1 MQSDFCVS
9 QKERVISQLC
19 YLSTYCYVFYFWSP
33 WVPVACPKF
42 ACRRTQIYAH
52 AGVHMCRNNTVDN
65 ISANRNV
72 WYTSAHWVTGENTH
86 THIHACTHTH
96 THRHN
101 AVGIPAASYS
111 GRKYIPPL
119 QRWLERLK
127 IREMK
132 SEEPMTRRCSKWKA
146 RLVWRKWYWTDKSN
160 CRQGNRQY
168 WAFTHVLPL

>member
-86 THIHACTHTH
+86 THTHTCMHAHTH
-96 THRHN
+96 TDIMLLGFQQPVIQGANISLLSRDD
-101 AVGIPAASYS
+101 
-111 GRKYIPPL
+111 
-119 QRWLERLK
+119 
-127 IREMK
+127 
-132 SEEPMTRRCSKWKA
+132 
-146 RLVWRKWYWTDKSN
+146 WRD
-160 CRQGNRQY
+160 
-168 WAFTHVLPL
+168 

>member
-72 WYTSAHWVTGENTH
+72 WYTSAHWVTGENSHTYTHARTH
-86 THIHACTHTH
+86 TDIMLLGFQQPVIQGANISVLS
-96 THRHN
+96 RDD
-101 AVGIPAASYS
+101 
-111 GRKYIPPL
+111 
-119 QRWLERLK
+119 
-127 IREMK
+127 
-132 SEEPMTRRCSKWKA
+132 
-146 RLVWRKWYWTDKSN
+146 WRD
-160 CRQGNRQY
+160 
-168 WAFTHVLPL
+168 